1 MKKFAPKMGKTKPI
15 LAHPASAPAIPIRY
29 TARPSMTLKQAQTPH
44 IGLNLG
50 LG

>member
-1 MKKFAPKMGKTKPI
+1 MKKPAFKMGKTKPI
-15 LAHPASAPAIPIRY
+15 LAHPASAPAKSIRY
-29 TARPSMTLKQAQTPH
+29 TSRPSLKAIQSTPH